1 MSVPTLAGL
10 MDQLSDT
17 ILTSPEG
24 IPSAMLHLIDDGGG
38 MHLMA
43 LTSEDGS
50 RVGGMARLVVA
61 KQDPALAVLAVEAK
75 AAITRPS
82 VREEQDPDLRRL
94 LRGHTSVGKLPTEKR
109 RQMVMLY
116 GEDRAGNEAF
126 RVWQEV
132 APSGRGRRQYVP
144 ITDEIAEVLHSSLRP
159 LYTFRAL
166 LVGSRLN
173 EFQARKLARD
183 RAVREM
189 ERLGMVAQDPFP
201 QGPFQQ

>member
-1 MSVPTLAGL
+1 MGVPTLAGL
-10 MDQLSDT
+10 MDELTET
-17 ILTSPEG
+17 IHTSPEG
-24 IPSAMLHLIDDGGG
+24 LPSAMLHLIDDEGS

-43 LTSEDGS
+43 LTPENGAM
-50 RVGGMARLVVA
+50 VAGMARLVVA
-61 KQDPALAVLAVEAK
+61 KQDAALAVLAVEAK
-75 AAITRPS
+75 SAITRPS
-82 VREEQDPDLRRL
+82 VREEQDPDLKRL
-94 LRGHTSVGKLPTEKR
+94 LRGHTSVGKLPPEKR
-109 RQMVMLY
+109 RQLLMLY
-116 GEDRAGNEAF
+116 GEDRAGNDAF
-126 RVWQEV
+126 RIWQEV

-144 ITDEIAEVLHSSLRP
+144 VTDEIAEALHSSLRP

-201 QGPFQQ
+201 AGPFPH